1 MRPHRHFCGMVAAAS
16 PPLSC
21 STPEPT
27 GSCRPFPGSPPMQK
41 LTAPDSKGMDPFIQ
55 ERR

>member
-27 GSCRPFPGSPPMQK
+27 RRRRHFSGSPPMQR
-41 LTAPDSKGMDPFIQ
+41 LAAQDSKGMDPFVQ
-55 ERR
+55 ERH